1 MENARVV
8 FRESPDTGLSVRT
21 FQIEERI
28 NAPFRI
34 VLTAMTPNESL
45 DLGRLVGHRVTFVL
59 VAGRPRSWECVC
71 TEIQFLRTSETA
83 EGLATYGLVLRPVSW
98 ALGER
103 KNSRLFQHISI
114 PKIVT
119 TILEEWSIAHEWQ
132 LAPDAYP
139 DLELRTQFEESDLAF
154 ITRLLEEAGISFWF
168 RNDEQGTTMVLG
180 DAPHVNE
187 ERIGT
192 PLAFVDDSSLAR
204 SSRAEF
210 VTAVC
215 VHEESRPGRVT
226 LRDYDFSRART
237 ALFARFESDR
247 SEELAHEQYLFAPGA
262 SLSEGSAAGSLLAT
276 PVADDLGTARFR
288 EARLA
293 ARAKLEIEALH
304 ADRKV
309 VRFETSAADLAPGVV
324 FRIANHPR
332 PDLATTES
340 LLALTATLVGEVAK
354 PDEWRF
360 SGVAAPTDRPYRPRK
375 VTPKPRVFG
384 ILNAVV
390 VGPTPN
396 PTGSLKLPGATGR
409 LANTPLSTGDTAAS
423 LPDNDIYVDEHGRVR
438 VQFPW
443 DRDNDFGAMSSI
455 WMRVSQGWAGSGYGL
470 FTIPRVGH
478 EVLVAFINGDPDC
491 PVVVGR
497 VHDSSQP
504 TPFSLPENKT
514 VSTWKTASSPG
525 GGGFNELRFDDAAG
539 REHVYMQAQKDM
551 DVLVKNDA
559 KAAIGGDASR
569 FVQNDDGI
577 AVGHDRTKFVN
588 MNELEATGLN
598 KVGFVGLNQSRS
610 IGAEDSTIVGSR
622 WSVTVARGLTTR
634 MVKELDRVAAGLG
647 GVMRGAATGALG
659 GIGGNPLASLADGAL
674 TSFGRKTFERLADL
688 LERGSGFATEPG
700 PAQTSIEVVDR
711 KITFTTGEASLV
723 LDGPNVTIHAQGSI
737 NVHSIGDTAV
747 LSERELALA
756 GREKTALVSA
766 TDDLILQAAKDL
778 HLNPYAAGGNL
789 EPATTL
795 EGDPVADALR
805 CHVCSSPLVLG
816 PEGWLCPE
824 DATQEER

>member
-1 MENARVV
+1 MENARID
-8 FRESPDTGLSVRT
+8 FLESPDTGLSVRT
-21 FQIEERI
+21 FQVEERMST
-28 NAPFRI
+28 PFRI

-45 DLGRLVGHRVTFVL
+45 ELGRLVGHRATFSL
-59 VAGRPRSWECVC
+59 VAGQTRVWDCVC
-71 TEIQFLRTSETA
+71 TEMEFLRTSETA
-83 EGLATYGLVLRPVSW
+83 EGLATYGLVLRPRLWELSQ
-98 ALGER
+98 R
-103 KNSRLFQHISI
+103 KNSRLFQHTSI
-114 PKIVT
+114 PSIVT
-119 TILEEWSIAHEWQ
+119 TILEEWGVAHEWQ

-139 DLELRTQFEESDLAF
+139 DLELRTQFEESDLTF
-154 ITRLLEEAGISFWF
+154 VSRLLEEAGISYWF
-168 RNDEQGTTMVLG
+168 RSDGQVVLG

-187 ERIGT
+187 ERAAAPI
-192 PLAFVDDSSLAR
+192 AFVDDSSLAR
-204 SSRAEF
+204 ASRAEF
-210 VTAVC
+210 VTAVHL
-215 VHEESRPGRVT
+215 HEESRPGRVT
-226 LRDYDFSRART
+226 VRDYDFSRART

-247 SEELAHEQYLFAPGA
+247 SEELAHEQYTFSPAA
-262 SLSEGSAAGSLLAT
+262 ALSEGSAAGSLVAT
-276 PVADDLGTARFR
+276 PVADDLGVARFR
-288 EARLA
+288 EERLA

-304 ADRKV
+304 AERKV
-309 VRFETSAADLAPGVV
+309 VRFETSAADLAPGAV

-332 PDLATTES
+332 PDLTPAMS
-340 LLALTATLVGEVAK
+340 LLALVATLVGEVAK

-375 VTPKPRVFG
+375 GTAKPRVFG

-390 VGPTPN
+390 VGATPN
-396 PTGSLKLPGATGR
+396 PTGSVKLPGSTGQ
-409 LANTPLSTGDTAAS
+409 LSNTPLSTGDTAAS
-423 LPDNDIYVDEHGRVR
+423 FTDNDIYVDEHGRVR

-443 DRDNDFGAMSSI
+443 DRENDFGATSSI
-455 WMRVSQGWAGSGYGL
+455 WMRVSQGWAGAGYGL

-539 REHVYMQAQKDM
+539 REHVYVQAQKDM

-569 FVQNDDGI
+569 FVQNDDGV

-610 IGAEDSTIVGSR
+610 IGAEDSTFVGSR
-622 WSVTVARGLTTR
+622 WSVTVARGLTSR

-659 GIGGNPLASLADGAL
+659 SIGSDPLASLADGSL
-674 TSFGRKTFERLADL
+674 TGFGRRAFDKLAEVL
-688 LERGSGFATEPG
+688 GSGFTTEPG
-700 PAQTSIEVVDR
+700 PAPTSIEVMDR
-711 KITFTTGEASLV
+711 KITFTTGESSIV
-723 LDGPNVTIHAQGSI
+723 LDGPNVTIHAQGAISL
-737 NVHSIGDTAV
+737 HSMGDTAV
-747 LSERELALA
+747 LAERELALA
-756 GREKTALVSA
+756 GREKVALVSA
-766 TDDLILQAAKDL
+766 TDDLILQAKKDL
-778 HLNPYAAGGNL
+778 HLNPYESTSEM
-789 EPATTL
+789 EPARGL
-795 EGDPVADALR
+795 EGDPVGDAMR
-805 CHVCSSPLVLG
+805 CGVCSSPLVLG
-816 PEGWLCPE
+816 PEGWTCPE
-824 DATQEER
+824 DATKEDA